1 MSGAGLGILAVAI
14 AIFIT
19 AASMSRLYVADGRLF
34 IIVLAMALY
43 TVGNLLMV
51 RIMREIGLGLAVSLA
66 TFAQLVLV
74 NLVAFMVFHERP
86 APVQMAGIALGAVSM
101 ILILLPAGN
110 R

>member
-1 MSGAGLGILAVAI
+1 MSGAGLAVLATAI

-19 AASMSRLYVADGRLF
+19 AASMSRLYVTNGRLI
-34 IIVLAMALY
+34 IIVAAMVLY

-51 RIMREIGLGLAVSLA
+51 RIMREIGLGPAVSVA

-74 NLVAFMVFHERP
+74 NIVAFAIFQERP
-86 APVQMAGIALGAVSM
+86 APLQTAGIVLGAVSM
-101 ILILLPAGN
+101 ILILLPTGN

>member
-1 MSGAGLGILAVAI
+1 MSGPGLAVLAAAI

-19 AASMSRLYVADGRLF
+19 AASMSRLYVAEGRIV

-51 RIMREIGLGLAVSLA
+51 RIMREVGLGLAITLA

-74 NLVAFMVFHERP
+74 NIVAFLVFQERP

-101 ILILLPAGN
+101 LLILLPAGN

>member
-19 AASMSRLYVADGRLF
+19 AASMSRLYVTDGRVVT
-34 IIVLAMALY
+34 IVLAMALY
-43 TVGNLLMV
+43 TAGNLLMV

-74 NLVAFMVFHERP
+74 NLVAFMVFQERP

-101 ILILLPAGN
+101 FLILLPAGD